1 MVPPS
6 PIHRSGAAGRGQIST
21 AAASGNPSQRNRPR
35 QRQMN
40 RMPRKAT
47 GRAAAGALATVCT
60 APGSPAVQWPM
71 ASIRSTPLPASHR
84 KGAPS
89 PSGSS
94 AAPSARAGIRM
105 KSAIG
110 DVARLAIRP

>member
-1 MVPPS
+1 
-6 PIHRSGAAGRGQIST
+6 
-21 AAASGNPSQRNRPR
+21 
-35 QRQMN
+35 MN

-60 APGSPAVQWPM
+60 APGSPAVQWPI
-71 ASIRSTPLPASHR
+71 ASIISTPLPANHR
-84 KGAPS
+84 KGAPR

-94 AAPSARAGIRM
+94 AAPSASAGIRM

-110 DVARLAIRP
+110 AVPRLATSP

>member
-1 MVPPS
+1 
-6 PIHRSGAAGRGQIST
+6 
-21 AAASGNPSQRNRPR
+21 
-35 QRQMN
+35 MN

-60 APGSPAVQWPM
+60 APGRPAVQWPM
-71 ASIRSTPLPASHR
+71 ASIISTPLPASQR

-89 PSGSS
+89 PNGSS
-94 AAPSARAGIRM
+94 AAPSASAGIRM

-110 DVARLAIRP
+110 AVPRLATSP